1 MVLGRDRIQQLW
13 KQGFWAN
20 KIAIRYFWTIGIGSF
35 LIQSA
40 ISIPELHHRHRL
52 DSADASVPTQSSSL
66 SSSHPQVFSPKLS
79 QPLSR
84 AIAIS
89 ALESA
94 ISSLIIAAIVAILLH
109 RQVRRPLDELT
120 QLAEALARG
129 ELDRRAHLDTDDEIG
144 RLGSQLNDT
153 IDRWQET
160 LESLQDGI
168 AEREQTE
175 EQLQLVVEELARTRD
190 EALAATVAKSEFLA
204 TMSHEI
210 RTPMNAVIG
219 MTGLLLDTPLNSRQQ
234 DCAQTIYN
242 SGQALLSLIND
253 ILDFSKIEAGQMEL
267 EEYPFELRGCIQE
280 ALDLVA
286 LNARQKHLMLESQIA
301 PQTPNAVV
309 ADVTRIR
316 QILVNLLNNAVKFT
330 DAGFVSL
337 SVVGRL
343 RDWAA
348 HQNFDL
354 PTSQHTYEIQFAVR
368 DTGIGIEG
376 DRMHRLFQSFSQVDA
391 STTREYGGTG
401 LGLAIS
407 KQLCEMM
414 GGRIWVE
421 SGGEIAGNPPPDW
434 ELQPS
439 LQQKIDRGSTF
450 YFTIVAPAA
459 PQFVR
464 PTPQD
469 EPIGELDNRVPL
481 RILLAED
488 NVVNQK
494 VALLL
499 LEKQGIRADVVSNG
513 LEVFEALSRQP
524 YDVVLMDVQM
534 PKMDGLMATRQICQ
548 ELSLDCRPRII
559 ALTANAMGEDRQMC
573 LDAGMD
579 DYLAKPIQIEEL
591 VRALNRCQRIG
602 TTSNAS
608 TDAIETAI
616 LEKEIPTIENPL
628 DPSILQA
635 LRDMAGSRAPQ
646 IIAEIVDS
654 FLEDTPNQFAQLQE
668 AIDADD
674 VQKLRM
680 SAHAL
685 RSASANLGA
694 MGFSDLC
701 KSLENLARSG
711 TTYGADNYLNSL
723 KTEYHRV
730 EIALKKERDLV
741 MVS

>member
-1 MVLGRDRIQQLW
+1 MLGSDRIQRLW
-13 KQGFWAN
+13 KQGFWTNNLAV
-20 KIAIRYFWTIGIGSF
+20 RYFWTIGIGSF

-40 ISIPELHHRHRL
+40 IAIPELHYRYRQY
-52 DSADASVPTQSSSL
+52 SVDASVQTQSSH
-66 SSSHPQVFSPKLS
+66 SSSIDRQAF
-79 QPLSR
+79 SR

-89 ALESA
+89 GVESA
-94 ISSLIIAAIVAILLH
+94 ISSLLIAAIVVILLH
-109 RQVRRPLDELT
+109 RQVRRPLDDLT
-120 QLAEALARG
+120 QLAQELARG
-129 ELDRRAHLDTDDEIG
+129 ELDRRAHFETDDEIA
-144 RLGSQLNDT
+144 RLGSQLNHT

-168 AEREQTE
+168 TEREETE

-190 EALAATVAKSEFLA
+190 EALAATIAKSQFLA

-219 MTGLLLDTPLNSRQQ
+219 MTGLLLDTPLNPQQQ
-234 DCAQTIYN
+234 DCAQTIHN

-286 LNARQKHLMLESQIA
+286 LNAERKHLKLESRIA
-301 PQTPNAVV
+301 SQTPNTIV

-337 SVVGRL
+337 CVVGRL
-343 RDWAA
+343 RDGDAR
-348 HQNFDL
+348 QNFEIS
-354 PTSQHTYEIQFAVR
+354 TSKSLYEIQFAVR
-368 DTGIGIEG
+368 DTGIGIDGE
-376 DRMHRLFQSFSQVDA
+376 RMYRLFKSFSQVDA
-391 STTREYGGTG
+391 TTTREYGGTG

-439 LQQKIDRGSTF
+439 LRSKIDRGSTF

-459 PQFVR
+459 PDFVR
-464 PTPQD
+464 PTC
-469 EPIGELDNRVPL
+469 EDNSTAQLVARVSL

-499 LEKQGIRADVVSNG
+499 LEKQGYRADIASNG
-513 LEVFEALSRQP
+513 IEVLEALSRQP

-579 DYLAKPIQIEEL
+579 DYLAKPIQIKEL
-591 VRALNRCQRIG
+591 VRALNRCKPIG
-602 TTSNAS
+602 EISDAP
-608 TDAIETAI
+608 TDAIDRIVPDA
-616 LEKEIPTIENPL
+616 EIPIIEDKPIETPPL

-635 LRDMAGSRAPQ
+635 LRDMAGSRAPE

-654 FLEDTPNQFAQLQE
+654 FLEDTPHQFAQLQE
-668 AIDADD
+668 AIDTDD
-674 VQKLRM
+674 VQKLRL

-711 TTYGADNYLNSL
+711 TTQGASHYLNSL
-723 KTEYHRV
+723 TTEYHRV
-730 EIALKKERDLV
+730 EIALQKERDLV
-741 MVS
+741 MVNC